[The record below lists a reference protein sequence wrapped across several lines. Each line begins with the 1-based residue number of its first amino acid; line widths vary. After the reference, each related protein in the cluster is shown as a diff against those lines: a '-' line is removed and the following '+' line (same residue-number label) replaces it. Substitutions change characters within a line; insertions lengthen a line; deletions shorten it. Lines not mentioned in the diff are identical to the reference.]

1 MEKQSMNEKK
11 CLSNLQM
18 LFFFPQLI
26 KIFAIDFFVKKK
38 KIHIWTSIKHLQQQ
52 RQQWT
57 WVKTAQVTVKW
68 GGCWA
73 EGGGMDASDF
83 YLQLIQ
89 PILGGN
95 ERLIQVGWPGEQWA
109 DGLWGYST
117 KNEINLH
124 TQQ

>member
-1 MEKQSMNEKK
+1 MN
-11 CLSNLQM
+11 
-18 LFFFPQLI
+18 
-26 KIFAIDFFVKKK
+26 
-38 KIHIWTSIKHLQQQ
+38 KHKAFTTTKAAMDMSENSAGDSKV
-52 RQQWT
+52 R
-57 WVKTAQVTVKW
+57 